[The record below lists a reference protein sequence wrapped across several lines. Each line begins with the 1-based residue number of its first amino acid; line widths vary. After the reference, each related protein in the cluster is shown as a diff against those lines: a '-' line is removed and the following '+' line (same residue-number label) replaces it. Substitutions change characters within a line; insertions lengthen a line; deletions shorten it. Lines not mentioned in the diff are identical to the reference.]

1 MNEPLLRWRD
11 HFAKSRMLTS
21 AKSDSFS
28 VNGITVAA
36 TSNPDVLSFSFVTE
50 LPIWLENLPTSL
62 KLAAD
67 IQMNHPGV
75 KVLYEDDPANDGLFI
90 KFVHEQFVTGM
101 EEINVV
107 FAVIEQV
114 LRRAFD
120 DFCEHQSSL

>member
-11 HFAKSRMLTS
+11 HFAKSPMLTS

-67 IQMNHPGV
+67 TQRDHPGV